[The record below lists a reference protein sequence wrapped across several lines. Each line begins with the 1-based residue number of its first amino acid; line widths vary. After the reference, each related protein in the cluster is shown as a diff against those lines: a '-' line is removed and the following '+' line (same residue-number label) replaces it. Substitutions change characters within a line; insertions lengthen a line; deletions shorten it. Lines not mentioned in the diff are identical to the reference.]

1 MDFFLVDS
9 TPFQWF
15 SIHTCIPSLL
25 KTSLFCFFLFF
36 QDGEGVG
43 AKGLCDVVC
52 NPEEPLALPPP
63 KSGLL
68 SFVNFSS
75 CWHPFKTGRRGKA
88 RGAPGREWTQSVMAD
103 TAGTSW
109 QPISSLKIYGSQWVL
124 RKPKAQ
130 LSLPC
135 KTSGGQISAHFKLLS
150 VLTQPH
156 HPRRVRVGEET
167 PHLLT
172 YKSISAFLRKMS
184 QTLC

>member
-75 CWHPFKTGRRGKA
+75 VDTRLRLAEGVRPVEPLEESEHNQW
-88 RGAPGREWTQSVMAD
+88 WQTQQVQVD
-103 TAGTSW
+103 N
-109 QPISSLKIYGSQWVL
+109 QNQV
-124 RKPKAQ
+124 
-130 LSLPC
+130 
-135 KTSGGQISAHFKLLS
+135 
-150 VLTQPH
+150 
-156 HPRRVRVGEET
+156 
-167 PHLLT
+167 
-172 YKSISAFLRKMS
+172 
-184 QTLC
+184 